1 MLKLAVFLI
10 FRFEHVGEYFNFS
23 SQNTW
28 GSFHTF
34 GCLKGELRY
43 FGAFKARA
51 PTLPVVQSE
60 KNTFWTIKMRAPT
73 LLVV

>member
-10 FRFEHVGEYFNFS
+10 FRFEHAGEYFDFS
-23 SQNTW
+23 NQNAW

-51 PTLPVVQSE
+51 PTLPVV
-60 KNTFWTIKMRAPT
+60 
-73 LLVV
+73 